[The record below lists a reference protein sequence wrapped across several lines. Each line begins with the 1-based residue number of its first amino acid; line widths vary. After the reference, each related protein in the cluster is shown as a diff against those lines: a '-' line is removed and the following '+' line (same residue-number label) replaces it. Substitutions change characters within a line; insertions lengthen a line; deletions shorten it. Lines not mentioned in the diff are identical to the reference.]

1 MTDALATPQ
10 VDDNPLIHLGANNP
24 PEPTP
29 FEAIST
35 HIEDLYSEALNW
47 ADGQPIESE
56 IQAQKVSDLM
66 RYLEEAHKAADA
78 QRKIENEPFDLGK
91 AEVQARYAPLI
102 ADTKGTTGKTV
113 RAVAALKA
121 LLKPYLVA
129 QEQER
134 LRAAEEARQEA
145 KRLADEARAAAQA
158 ATDLREAEQ
167 AERLF
172 RESKVAARDAV
183 RIEDD
188 RARVGG
194 YERAAQVSYKWVAVL
209 RSPAEAVR
217 HYWSVRREEFEAL
230 ALKLA
235 QEEVRSGKRQIPG
248 FAVIQEPVVK

>member
-1 MTDALATPQ
+1 MTDTFVTPAPIGH
-10 VDDNPLIHLGANNP
+10 NEP

-29 FEAIST
+29 FEAISV
-35 HIEDLYSEALNW
+35 HINDLYDEAHNW
-47 ADGQPIESE
+47 ADGEPIETE
-56 IQAQKVSDLM
+56 VQAQKVSDLM
-66 RYLEEAHKAADA
+66 RMIEDAHKAADA
-78 QRKIENEPFDLGK
+78 QRKVENEPFDLGK

-158 ATDLREAEQ
+158 ATDLREAEE

-172 RESKVAARDAV
+172 RESKVAAKDAV
-183 RIEDD
+183 KIDND

-194 YERAAQVSYKWVAVL
+194 YERAAQVTYKWVAVM
-209 RSPAEAVR
+209 RSPSEAVR
-217 HYWSVRREEFEAL
+217 HYWGCRREELEAL

-235 QEEVRSGKRQIPG
+235 QEDVRSGKRQIPG